1 MIEHEFEF
9 FFREIVTIE
18 IFVRHWIK
26 IEGIGA
32 HG

>member
-18 IFVRHWIK
+18 IIVRHWIK

-32 HG
+32 NG